1 MTLNHFAN
9 TEEALKFALDEKI
22 ADLRKEHAAAMGS
35 LADQYNDEE
44 FHALEDKIDDLKV
57 VGRSM
62 GLKV

>member
-9 TEEALKFALDEKI
+9 TQEAIKFAIDGTL
-22 ADLRKEHAAAMGS
+22 ADLRELHASMVGS
-35 LADQYNDEE
+35 LADQYTDAE
-44 FHALEDKIDDLKV
+44 FYALEDKIDDLKA